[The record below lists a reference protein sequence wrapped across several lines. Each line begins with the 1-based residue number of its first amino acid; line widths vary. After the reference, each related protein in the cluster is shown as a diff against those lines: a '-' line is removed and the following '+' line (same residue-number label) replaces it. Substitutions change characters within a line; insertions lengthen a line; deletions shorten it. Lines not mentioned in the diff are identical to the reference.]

1 MSSKGGFVMEKDH
14 MIHKKEEKICNIARE
29 DCEKVIDFFLHN
41 LYTRSDLKLYLDIKN
56 RTSIPNFLKPEVIH
70 EHFGEETAY
79 LVERHLSSM
88 HKLDTQGARSYKLIR
103 KQALIDLC
111 HYPILKISKE
121 QGKLLEYVDAY
132 LHSNG
137 DLQAFGK
144 TIGLSDDTL
153 RYQFRSEWLTSVLNA
168 ETYNRLT
175 ETVLYDSLIRI
186 GSKSDRTQIYDK
198 VFPVFVE
205 NQYDI
210 SKTAQVLNMRELNLM
225 KFFSCPHI
233 TKYMSLE
240 GQKLVKEKLMSFEPR
255 DQERPKEISV
265 LDSGYRAFQE
275 RHDIEILVLALSY
288 VFPKNDTN
296 LQEKFG
302 KTKEEIDS
310 IFCKEN
316 ISKFFNDETIIEEL
330 LAGIHSENEEIHPVS
345 KELLMAFSRL
355 HIQLSDCTLLSYGKK
370 KEEFCRNLETA
381 LGILISV
388 HRRGGYISYQDLKT
402 DHYLSTETYVEV
414 NTKASLQCYLM
425 DSQIDQY
432 FAYLKEGR
440 NDIFNPYFHWVVL
453 PEDERK
459 ELLVK
464 LYYER
469 RLTTMDM
476 SSLIHSNTKLL
487 AKYTADSEFLKSVF
501 GDSYEQL
508 ISAKNDT
515 LQKAKAPFKTL
526 K

>member
-1 MSSKGGFVMEKDH
+1 MKKDNT
-14 MIHKKEEKICNIARE
+14 IHKKEEKIYGIKRE

-41 LYTRSDLKLYLDIKN
+41 LYTRSDLKTYLGIRN
-56 RTSIPNFLKPEVIH
+56 HNFIPKFLKPEVIQ
-70 EHFGEETAY
+70 EHFGKETAY
-79 LVERHLSSM
+79 LVERQLSVV
-88 HKLDTQGARSYKLIR
+88 HKLNTHGAIFYELVR

-137 DLQAFGK
+137 DLQTFGK

-153 RYQFRSEWLTSVLNA
+153 RYQFQNEWLTSVLNA

-210 SKTAQVLNMRELNLM
+210 SKTAKVLNMRELNLM

-233 TKYMSLE
+233 TRYMSLE
-240 GQKLVKEKLMSFEPR
+240 EQKLVKEKLMSFEPR

-302 KTKEEIDS
+302 KSKEEIDS

-330 LAGIHSENEEIHPVS
+330 QAGIHSENEEIHPVS

-355 HIQLSDCTLLSYGKK
+355 YIQLSDCTLLSYEEK
-370 KEEFCRNLETA
+370 KEEFCRNLETT

-388 HRRGGYISYQDLKT
+388 HRRGGYISYRDLKT
-402 DHYLSTETYVEV
+402 DHYLSTETFAVV
-414 NTKASLQCYLM
+414 NTKASLQHYLM

-453 PEDERK
+453 PEDEYK
-459 ELLVK
+459 ELLVR
-464 LYYER
+464 LYYEKHF
-469 RLTTMDM
+469 TTVEMC
-476 SSLIHSNTKLL
+476 SLMHGNSNLL
-487 AKYTADSEFLKSVF
+487 AKCTADSEFLKSVF
-501 GDSYEQL
+501 GDRYEQL

-515 LQKAKAPFKTL
+515 LQQVRYYNKNL